1 MRRIMYSILL
11 LALITCVM
19 AGCSV
24 KVKEEE
30 QEVSDYQIYYLNSS
44 QDLLKGEYYTPKETS
59 TEGIVTELMQ
69 QITNQE
75 NSEERVRLLPEG
87 VKMNS
92 QTLSKDMTILTIDFN
107 KAYSQMET
115 QREVLVRAGIV
126 KTLLSVSQVT
136 GIQFTIEGT
145 PLKNSRG
152 EDVGLMDGDTFVEQG
167 QDLNSYQ
174 YVSLTLYFTNRE
186 GDTLIPEKRN
196 VYYNSYL
203 PLEKVVMEQL
213 LEGPRE
219 EGNYETLPEDL
230 NLLNVVTSNDTC
242 YVNFDQ
248 SFVEEALAV
257 QEQIPVYSI
266 VNSLVDVCQVKQVQF
281 LVNGEKD
288 VVFRESM
295 DLKQPYEKNTEL
307 VDQVKMEE
315 IQEEEEESVQMEQEE
330 KPQKVEA
337 TPAVTQKPSAAPQ
350 SGKKE
355 NESSAGTAEAEKKA
369 AEAAE
374 EAAEKKNR

>member
-1 MRRIMYSILL
+1 M
-11 LALITCVM
+11 
-19 AGCSV
+19 
-24 KVKEEE
+24 
-30 QEVSDYQIYYLNSS
+30 
-44 QDLLKGEYYTPKETS
+44 P
-59 TEGIVTELMQ
+59 
-69 QITNQE
+69 
-75 NSEERVRLLPEG
+75 
-87 VKMNS
+87 
-92 QTLSKDMTILTIDFN
+92 
-107 KAYSQMET
+107 
-115 QREVLVRAGIV
+115 
-126 KTLLSVSQVT
+126 
-136 GIQFTIEGT
+136 
-145 PLKNSRG
+145 
-152 EDVGLMDGDTFVEQG
+152 
-167 QDLNSYQ
+167 
-174 YVSLTLYFTNRE
+174 
-186 GDTLIPEKRN
+186 
-196 VYYNSYL
+196 
-203 PLEKVVMEQL
+203 
-213 LEGPRE
+213 
-219 EGNYETLPEDL
+219 GNYETLPEDL

-330 KPQKVEA
+330 KSQKVEA

-374 EAAEKKNR
+374 EAAEKKDR